1 MNTSACTLQQWR
13 LQANRALS
21 SMLLDLPGTSKMR
34 VRMEGCSLEVK
45 IEFEI
50 MAPEQSNISKKKSI
64 PPSKMRRNRKRLEN
78 FLKKR
83 FEHDGDGKSTGRTTE
98 NVEKTNLEISS
109 EEPTPSNTPDEETT
123 DVLPAPPDNSAANMI
138 QSTRLPP
145 PLTLKNKFSVLS
157 DNDEREGEGEGTESD
172 TTTDNQDEEYEDEI
186 NSQSSDN
193 GGQHVTPPDSCDE
206 ITKVCNICHSNLDE
220 EIRVYDV
227 LLRPA
232 GGWQCT
238 ALEECG
244 IFFMCGNCYK
254 YDVVRPHR
262 HEMRWVNGPQRTKPR
277 EDKLP
282 EDASAEYVPEEGAN
296 MALADGI
303 STPTETERQEATD
316 LDHKLKDS
324 ERKFVTVKRK
334 KRKKRAKEDTCKTS

>member
-1 MNTSACTLQQWR
+1 MNTSPCTLQQWR

-21 SMLLDLPGTSKMR
+21 SMLLELPGTSKTC
-34 VRMEGCSLEVK
+34 VRMEGYSLEVK
-45 IEFEI
+45 IEF
-50 MAPEQSNISKKKSI
+50 MAPEESNTSKKKSI

-98 NVEKTNLEISS
+98 NVEKTNLEIPS
-109 EEPTPSNTPDEETT
+109 EAPTPSNESNTPDEETT

-206 ITKVCNICHSNLDE
+206 ITKV
-220 EIRVYDV
+220 
-227 LLRPA
+227 
-232 GGWQCT
+232 
-238 ALEECG
+238 
-244 IFFMCGNCYK
+244 
-254 YDVVRPHR
+254 
-262 HEMRWVNGPQRTKPR
+262 
-277 EDKLP
+277 
-282 EDASAEYVPEEGAN
+282 
-296 MALADGI
+296 
-303 STPTETERQEATD
+303 
-316 LDHKLKDS
+316 
-324 ERKFVTVKRK
+324 
-334 KRKKRAKEDTCKTS
+334 

>member
-1 MNTSACTLQQWR
+1 ME
-13 LQANRALS
+13 
-21 SMLLDLPGTSKMR
+21 
-34 VRMEGCSLEVK
+34 VR

-98 NVEKTNLEISS
+98 NVEETNLEIPL
-109 EEPTPSNTPDEETT
+109 EAPALSNTSDEETT
-123 DVLPAPPDNSAANMI
+123 DVLPAPPDNLAANMI
-138 QSTRLPP
+138 QSARLPP

-157 DNDEREGEGEGTESD
+157 DNDEREGEGEATESD

-186 NSQSSDN
+186 NSQSSDY

-206 ITKVCNICHSNLDE
+206 ITKVCNVCHGNLD
-220 EIRVYDV
+220 
-227 LLRPA
+227 A
-232 GGWQCT
+232 GGWQCM

-244 IFFMCGNCYK
+244 IFFLCRYCSI
-254 YDVVRPHR
+254 VRRHR
-262 HEMRWVNGPQRTKPR
+262 HEMRLVNGPQRTKPR

-303 STPTETERQEATD
+303 STPIETERQQATD

-334 KRKKRAKEDTCKTS
+334 KRKKRAKEECKTS

>member
-1 MNTSACTLQQWR
+1 MNTSPCTLQQWR

-21 SMLLDLPGTSKMR
+21 SMLLELPGTSKTC
-34 VRMEGCSLEVK
+34 VRMEGYSLEVK

-50 MAPEQSNISKKKSI
+50 MAPEQPNTSKKKSI

-83 FEHDGDGKSTGRTTE
+83 FEHDGDGKSTERTTE
-98 NVEKTNLEISS
+98 NVEETNLEIPL
-109 EEPTPSNTPDEETT
+109 EAPALSNTSDKETT
-123 DVLPAPPDNSAANMI
+123 DVLPAPPDNLAANMI
-138 QSTRLPP
+138 QSACLPP

-157 DNDEREGEGEGTESD
+157 DNDEREGEGEATESD

-186 NSQSSDN
+186 NSQSSDY

-206 ITKVCNICHSNLDE
+206 ITKVCNACDE
-220 EIRVYDV
+220 DIESGY
-227 LLRPA
+227 
-232 GGWQCT
+232 QCT
-238 ALEECG
+238 ALEQCG
-244 IFFMCGNCYK
+244 IFFLCAACFRWRQIMYG
-254 YDVVRPHR
+254 RPH
-262 HEMRWVNGPQRTKPR
+262 HHWMSWVNGSQRTKPR

-303 STPTETERQEATD
+303 STPLRQRD
-316 LDHKLKDS
+316 SRLQIWIINLKTVS
-324 ERKFVTVKRK
+324 ENLLLLKEKRGKSARRRNVKPP
-334 KRKKRAKEDTCKTS
+334 D

>member
-1 MNTSACTLQQWR
+1 MNTSPCTLQQWR

-21 SMLLDLPGTSKMR
+21 SMLLELPGTSKTC
-34 VRMEGCSLEVK
+34 VRMEGYSLEVK

-50 MAPEQSNISKKKSI
+50 MAPEESNTSKKKSI

-98 NVEKTNLEISS
+98 NVEKTNLEIPS
-109 EEPTPSNTPDEETT
+109 EAPTPSNESNTPDEETT

-206 ITKVCNICHSNLDE
+206 ITKVCNECHGNLD
-220 EIRVYDV
+220 
-227 LLRPA
+227 A
-232 GGWQCT
+232 GGWQCM

-244 IFFMCGNCYK
+244 IFFLCNYCSI
-254 YDVVRPHR
+254 VRRHR
-262 HEMRWVNGPQRTKPR
+262 HKMRLVNPFLPQRTNPR

-282 EDASAEYVPEEGAN
+282 EDDSAECVPEEGAN

>member
-1 MNTSACTLQQWR
+1 MNTSTCMLQQWR

-45 IEFEI
+45 IEFDI
-50 MAPEQSNISKKKSI
+50 IAPEQSNISKKKSI

-83 FEHDGDGKSTGRTTE
+83 FEHDGDGKSTERTTE
-98 NVEKTNLEISS
+98 NVEETNLE
-109 EEPTPSNTPDEETT
+109 TPSEAPALSNTSEETT
-123 DVLPAPPDNSAANMI
+123 NVLPAPPDNLAANMI
-138 QSTRLPP
+138 QSACLPP

-157 DNDEREGEGEGTESD
+157 DNDEREGEGEATESD
-172 TTTDNQDEEYEDEI
+172 TTTDNQDEEHEDEI
-186 NSQSSDN
+186 NSQSSDY

-206 ITKVCNICHSNLDE
+206 ITKVCNECHGNLD
-220 EIRVYDV
+220 
-227 LLRPA
+227 A
-232 GGWQCT
+232 GGWQCM

-244 IFFMCGNCYK
+244 IFFLCVKCK
-254 YDVVRPHR
+254 WRIVFLRRPHR

-303 STPTETERQEATD
+303 STPIETERQQASD

-334 KRKKRAKEDTCKTS
+334 KRKKRAKEECKTS

>member
-1 MNTSACTLQQWR
+1 MNTSPCTLQQWR

-21 SMLLDLPGTSKMR
+21 SMLLELPGTSKTC
-34 VRMEGCSLEVK
+34 VRMEGYSLEVK
-45 IEFEI
+45 VEFEI
-50 MAPEQSNISKKKSI
+50 MAPEESNIPKKKSI

-98 NVEKTNLEISS
+98 NVEETNLEIPL
-109 EEPTPSNTPDEETT
+109 EAPALSNTSDEETT
-123 DVLPAPPDNSAANMI
+123 DVLPAPPDNLAANMI
-138 QSTRLPP
+138 QSARLPP

-157 DNDEREGEGEGTESD
+157 DNDEREEEGEATESD
-172 TTTDNQDEEYEDEI
+172 TTTDNQDEEYKDEI

-206 ITKVCNICHSNLDE
+206 ITKVCNACE
-220 EIRVYDV
+220 EDIESGY
-227 LLRPA
+227 
-232 GGWQCT
+232 QCT
-238 ALEECG
+238 ALEQCG
-244 IFFMCGNCYK
+244 IFFLCAACFRCRQLWYG
-254 YDVVRPHR
+254 RPH
-262 HEMRWVNGPQRTKPR
+262 HHWMSWVNGSQRTKPR

-303 STPTETERQEATD
+303 STPIETERQQATD

-334 KRKKRAKEDTCKTS
+334 KRKKRAKEECKTS

>member
-1 MNTSACTLQQWR
+1 MNTSTCTLQQWR

-45 IEFEI
+45 IEFKI

-98 NVEKTNLEISS
+98 NVEETNLEIPS
-109 EEPTPSNTPDEETT
+109 EAPALSNTSDEETT
-123 DVLPAPPDNSAANMI
+123 DVLPAPPDNLAANMI
-138 QSTRLPP
+138 QSARLPP

-157 DNDEREGEGEGTESD
+157 DNDEREGEGEATESD

-206 ITKVCNICHSNLDE
+206 IIKVCNACDE
-220 EIRVYDV
+220 DIESGY
-227 LLRPA
+227 
-232 GGWQCT
+232 QCT
-238 ALEECG
+238 ALEQCG
-244 IFFMCGNCYK
+244 IFFLCAACFRCRQLWYG
-254 YDVVRPHR
+254 RPH
-262 HEMRWVNGPQRTKPR
+262 HHWMSWVNGSQRTKPR

-303 STPTETERQEATD
+303 STPIETERQQATD

-334 KRKKRAKEDTCKTS
+334 KRKKRAKEECKTS